1 MSAPTTD
8 RDALSALCLSY
19 LKPPRHGG
27 SWTLNPDA
35 LADAIIATGWVK
47 PVDTL
52 ARLELVELIAGPD
65 PQLIAEDIIAAGWVQ
80 PKILRTFAD
89 VQANPKAIFRDT
101 GGYVGEI
108 QEYLTLADG
117 DDWYW
122 TDQLPITVL
131 WEPQP

>member
-1 MSAPTTD
+1 MTAPTTVVRESLAD
-8 RDALSALCLSY
+8 LIYR
-19 LKPPRHGG
+19 
-27 SWTLNPDA
+27 TLNPEIQQDA
-35 LADAIIATGWVK
+35 GWVPTIDGTGNVISHIAADAVIADGWVK
-47 PVDTL
+47 
-52 ARLELVELIAGPD
+52 
-65 PQLIAEDIIAAGWVQ
+65 

-89 VQANPKAIFRDT
+89 VQANPRAIFRDT

-122 TDQLPITVL
+122 DDQLPITVL